1 MLSPGPERHFP
12 QSCMASFMPL
22 GPCVA
27 FSGRLSL
34 ATWYTIEPPCLHP
47 NILFPYC
54 FPLCFSK
61 HWSPSAFCFHN
72 QLYTSPQGW
81 WFCFSITCPAPR
93 RASIQLALSHSIL
106 WTNKWIDKWTP
117 LAQRAQN
124 IDINCVSR
132 RPSTCHFLTAA
143 KIEINLFQYSG
154 LITHRKWKLSV
165 IKVTSPQRSN
175 VGSSKLFA
183 LYISIPGSGWS
194 PGGGHGNQLQY
205 SCLENSMDR
214 GAWWARVHGITKS
227 WRWLKWL
234 SMHIHI
240 QNTSL
245 SKCSTQSYMLF
256 SLLTMELE
264 HISTI
269 YLTNPLLMM

>member
-1 MLSPGPERHFP
+1 MLLQTLITICFLFS
-12 QSCMASFMPL
+12 QSIVYKSTRVM
-22 GPCVA
+22 
-27 FSGRLSL
+27 
-34 ATWYTIEPPCLHP
+34 
-47 NILFPYC
+47 ILFLYYM
-54 FPLCFSK
+54 
-61 HWSPSAFCFHN
+61 PS
-72 QLYTSPQGW
+72 TKK
-81 WFCFSITCPAPR
+81 SIYPAGTQ
-93 RASIQLALSHSIL
+93 SLNL